1 MMECCMRTSLRQ
13 GKTGRYRQTGIL
25 KQSKDTITKY
35 LIIIITMKKI
45 AMFIAA
51 AAIAV
56 SASAQRTV
64 ITSSKAGDN
73 IYVGVN
79 GGAATTLTKNNN
91 YVYDGAF
98 SVFQPEFG
106 IRVGKNFTTVLGVAL
121 DLGAQ
126 MNAHKSGCAYSNK
139 TFFNGVEANL
149 LGTANLMNLFAG
161 YKGEPRAFEIIALG
175 GFGWGHAFPS
185 DVDCVNTKLALD
197 FAYNFGSDKQWQAYI
212 EPAITYMTTAS
223 VNNFKYNINDSKF
236 TVKAGVNYKFGC
248 SNGKHNFAVETVRDQ
263 AEIDGLNAKIS
274 SLRADV
280 DAAKSAAAAKDAKI
294 AELQKALS
302 DCQNKP
308 APKAATVTNLQPT
321 VIFGQGKSS
330 VDAAQYAP
338 IELIANY
345 MKNHKDAKVEIKG
358 YASPEGSKEINEK
371 LSVARAEAVKNILVK
386 RYKISADRLTT
397 KGMGATDKLFEQVE
411 FNRVATFNDVTKD

>member
-1 MMECCMRTSLRQ
+1 MLYAYQFKARKDCAIQ
-13 GKTGRYRQTGIL
+13 AYRHL
-25 KQSKDTITKY
+25 KAKIEFNKY
-35 LIIIITMKKI
+35 FIIIITMKKI

-79 GGAATTLTKNNN
+79 GGATTSL
-91 YVYDGAF
+91 VGDDAF
-98 SVFQPEFG
+98 SAFQPEFG

-126 MNAHKSGCAYSNK
+126 MNAHKSGCVYSNK

-308 APKAATVTNLQPT
+308 APVVEKKAANLQPS
-321 VIFGQGKSS
+321 VVFSQGKSVVEKS
-330 VDAAQYAP
+330 QLAN
-338 IELIANY
+338 IEMIAKY
-345 MKNHKDAKVEIKG
+345 MQNNKDAKVKISG
-358 YASPEGSKEINEK
+358 YASPEGSKAFNQK
-371 LSVARAEAVKNILVK
+371 LSEKRAEAVKAILVK
-386 RYKISADRLTT
+386 KYKIAADRIATEGL
-397 KGMGATDKLFEQVE
+397 GATDKLFDQVE
-411 FNRVATFNDVTKD
+411 FNRVALFNDTTK

>member
-1 MMECCMRTSLRQ
+1 
-13 GKTGRYRQTGIL
+13 
-25 KQSKDTITKY
+25 
-35 LIIIITMKKI
+35 MKKI

-79 GGAATTLTKNNN
+79 GGATTSL
-91 YVYDGAF
+91 VGDDAF
-98 SVFQPEFG
+98 SAFQPEFG

-126 MNAHKSGCAYSNK
+126 MNAHKSGCVYSNK

-197 FAYNFGSDKQWQAYI
+197 FA
-212 EPAITYMTTAS
+212 
-223 VNNFKYNINDSKF
+223 
-236 TVKAGVNYKFGC
+236 
-248 SNGKHNFAVETVRDQ
+248 
-263 AEIDGLNAKIS
+263 
-274 SLRADV
+274 
-280 DAAKSAAAAKDAKI
+280 
-294 AELQKALS
+294 
-302 DCQNKP
+302 
-308 APKAATVTNLQPT
+308 
-321 VIFGQGKSS
+321 
-330 VDAAQYAP
+330 
-338 IELIANY
+338 
-345 MKNHKDAKVEIKG
+345 
-358 YASPEGSKEINEK
+358 
-371 LSVARAEAVKNILVK
+371 
-386 RYKISADRLTT
+386 
-397 KGMGATDKLFEQVE
+397 
-411 FNRVATFNDVTKD
+411 